1 MAARR
6 PGLIAL
12 FDVDG
17 TLTAPWKVSVSSA
30 ANDTLHDCRFFFNL
44 KLKVSRQWERRDP
57 MSPMEK
63 AAPSTPASIAS
74 ATGGTL
80 QPVSHVSTVS
90 LLAMAAHAFSPL
102 PLAGSMQKVT
112 PCVNIYKIDPFT

>member
-1 MAARR
+1 MASRR

-17 TLTAPWKVSVSSA
+17 TLTAPRKVSDSSA

-57 MSPMEK
+57 MLPMEE
-63 AAPSTPASIAS
+63 AGPFTLASIAS
-74 ATGGTL
+74 ATDGTL
-80 QPVSHVSTVS
+80 PRQHCIAVDNDHSYF
-90 LLAMAAHAFSPL
+90 LAIIIDGFHT
-102 PLAGSMQKVT
+102 KVT
-112 PCVNIYKIDPFT
+112 PLHK